1 MISDDDFFRL
11 FNACAR
17 LAKTP
22 NNPPIPAGSLDD
34 LLPDLNIDSL
44 DTLVLGMYL
53 CDAFGV
59 PEEVGKTMQ
68 VRSVGDFKAF
78 LVANATIEQIDVE
91 NVISELK

>member
-22 NNPPIPAGSLDD
+22 NNPPIPAGSFHD
-34 LLPDLNIDSL
+34 LLSDLNIDSL
-44 DTLVLGMYL
+44 DSLVLGMYL

>member
-22 NNPPIPAGSLDD
+22 NNPPLDAGSLDD

-44 DTLVLGMYL
+44 DSLVLGMYL

-68 VRSVGDFKAF
+68 VKSVGDLKAF
-78 LVANATIEQIDVE
+78 LVANATVEEIDVE

>member
-22 NNPPIPAGSLDD
+22 NNPPLDARSFHD

-44 DTLVLGMYL
+44 DSLVLGMYL
-53 CDAFGV
+53 CDIFGV
-59 PEEVGKTMQ
+59 PEEMGKKMQ
-68 VRSVGDFKAF
+68 VRTVGDVMVF
-78 LVANATIEQIDVE
+78 LVQCATVESIDVDK
-91 NVISELK
+91 VISELK

>member
-22 NNPPIPAGSLDD
+22 NNPPIPAGSFYD
-34 LLPDLNIDSL
+34 LLSDLNIDSL

-78 LVANATIEQIDVE
+78 LVANATVEQIDVE

>member
-68 VRSVGDFKAF
+68 IRSVGDFKAF
-78 LVANATIEQIDVE
+78 LVANATVEQIDVE

>member
-1 MISDDDFFRL
+1 MIDDAEFIRL
-11 FNACAR
+11 FNACAV

-44 DTLVLGMYL
+44 DSLILGMYL

-68 VRSVGDFKAF
+68 ARSVGDIKAF
-78 LVANATIEQIDVE
+78 LLANATVESIDVDKVIE
-91 NVISELK
+91 NLK

>member
-22 NNPPIPAGSLDD
+22 NNPPLDARSLDD

-44 DTLVLGMYL
+44 DSLVLGMYL

-78 LVANATIEQIDVE
+78 LVANATVEEIDVE

>member
-22 NNPPIPAGSLDD
+22 NNPPIPAGSFHD
-34 LLPDLNIDSL
+34 LLSDLNIDSL

-53 CDAFGV
+53 CDAFAV

-68 VRSVGDFKAF
+68 VKSVGDVMVF
-78 LVANATIEQIDVE
+78 LVQCATVESIDVDK
-91 NVISELK
+91 VISELK

>member
-78 LVANATIEQIDVE
+78 LVANARIEQIDVE

>member
-22 NNPPIPAGSLDD
+22 NNPPIPAGSMHDP
-34 LLPDLNIDSL
+34 LPDLNIDSL
-44 DTLVLGMYL
+44 DTLVLSMYM
-53 CDAFGV
+53 CDIFGV

-68 VRSVGDFKAF
+68 VRIVGDMLIF
-78 LVANATIEQIDVE
+78 LAENATVKSIDVDK
-91 NVISELK
+91 VISELK

>member
-68 VRSVGDFKAF
+68 VKSVGDFKAF
-78 LVANATIEQIDVE
+78 LVANATVEQIDVE

>member
-34 LLPDLNIDSL
+34 LLSDLNIDSL

>member
-22 NNPPIPAGSLDD
+22 NNPPLDARSLDD

-44 DTLVLGMYL
+44 DSLVLGMYL

-68 VRSVGDFKAF
+68 VKSVGDFKAF
-78 LVANATIEQIDVE
+78 LVVNATVEEIDVE
-91 NVISELK
+91 NVILELK

>member
-78 LVANATIEQIDVE
+78 LVANATVEQIDVE

>member
-22 NNPPIPAGSLDD
+22 NNPPLDAGSLDD

-44 DTLVLGMYL
+44 DSLVLGMYL
-53 CDAFGV
+53 CDAFAV

-68 VRSVGDFKAF
+68 VKSVGDFKAF
-78 LVANATIEQIDVE
+78 LVANATVELVDVDKVLE
-91 NVISELK
+91 SFQ